1 MIRMSTMKTVFN
13 KTRLNKIVIAFL
25 ALAMLAL
32 LHTSLVSALLSLGYL
47 DAADSLS
54 SNNPDVAEAQA
65 TRYRILA
72 VELAEAE
79 LKADTDDAGDSMST
93 SKPEMTSWQ
102 AQLKSRKYWQQAINL
117 RPTWPYYHLGALDV
131 EVLLLDKE
139 AVQQRIKHIIKLAPN
154 ERGLDEGLLTLAFF
168 VWDWV
173 ESTEQ
178 EWLLARLGIVPY
190 STLKTVFSYAKQSGH
205 HYDICAHLAWKKV
218 KGLC

>member
-13 KTRLNKIVIAFL
+13 TVHLRKVVIVFL
-25 ALAMLAL
+25 ALATL
-32 LHTSLVSALLSLGYL
+32 LLFHTSLVSALLSLGYL

-65 TRYRILA
+65 TRYRQLA

-79 LKADTDDAGDSMST
+79 QETEQTAEQAVKQEM
-93 SKPEMTSWQ
+93 MTSWQ
-102 AQLKSRKYWQQAINL
+102 AQLKSRKYWQQAITL
-117 RPTWPYYHLGALDV
+117 RPTWPYYHLGALDI
-131 EVLLLDKE
+131 EVLLRDKE
-139 AVQQRIKHIIKLAPN
+139 AIQQRIKHIIKLAPN
-154 ERGLDEGLLTLAFF
+154 ERGLDEGLLILAFF

-173 ESTEQ
+173 EPTEQ

-190 STLKTVFSYAKQSGH
+190 PTLKTVFSYAKQSGN

>member
-1 MIRMSTMKTVFN
+1 MIRMSTVKTVFN
-13 KTRLNKIVIAFL
+13 RARLHKAVIAFL
-25 ALAMLAL
+25 ALAILAS

-47 DAADSLS
+47 DAAESLS

-79 LKADTDDAGDSMST
+79 LKVDTADAGNSMST
-93 SKPEMTSWQ
+93 SKPEITSWQ
-102 AQLKSRKYWQQAINL
+102 AQLKSREYWQQAIIL
-117 RPTWPYYHLGALDV
+117 RPTWPYYHLGALDI
-131 EVLLLDKE
+131 EVLLRDKV
-139 AVQQRIKHIIKLAPN
+139 AIQQRIKHIIKLAPN

-173 ESTEQ
+173 EPAEQ
-178 EWLLARLGIVPY
+178 TWLLARLADVRY
-190 STLKTVFSYAKQSGH
+190 STLKTVFSYAKQAGH

>member
-1 MIRMSTMKTVFN
+1 MIRMSTVKTVLN
-13 KTRLNKIVIAFL
+13 TTRLRKIVIAFL
-25 ALAMLAL
+25 ALAILAS

-47 DAADSLS
+47 DAAESLS

-79 LKADTDDAGDSMST
+79 LKVDTADAGNSMST
-93 SKPEMTSWQ
+93 SKPEITSWQ
-102 AQLKSRKYWQQAINL
+102 AQLKSREYWQQAIIL
-117 RPTWPYYHLGALDV
+117 RPTWPYYHLGALDI
-131 EVLLLDKE
+131 EVLLRDKV
-139 AVQQRIKHIIKLAPN
+139 AIQQRIKHIIKLAPN

-173 ESTEQ
+173 EPAEQ
-178 EWLLARLGIVPY
+178 TWLLARLADVRY
-190 STLKTVFSYAKQSGH
+190 STLKTVFSYAKQAGH

>member
-13 KTRLNKIVIAFL
+13 TVHLRKVVIVFL
-25 ALAMLAL
+25 ALATL
-32 LHTSLVSALLSLGYL
+32 LLFHTSLVSALLSLGYL

-65 TRYRILA
+65 TRYRQLA

-79 LKADTDDAGDSMST
+79 QETEQAVKQEM
-93 SKPEMTSWQ
+93 MTSWQ
-102 AQLKSRKYWQQAINL
+102 AQLKSREYWLQAINL
-117 RPTWPYYHLGALDV
+117 RPTWPYYHLGALDI
-131 EVLLLDKE
+131 EVLLRDKV
-139 AVQQRIKHIIKLAPN
+139 AIQQRIKHIIKLAPN

-173 ESTEQ
+173 EPTEQ
-178 EWLLARLGIVPY
+178 AWLLARLADVRY
-190 STLKTVFSYAKQSGH
+190 STLKTVFSYAKQAGH

>member
-13 KTRLNKIVIAFL
+13 TVHLRKVVIVFL
-25 ALAMLAL
+25 ALATL
-32 LHTSLVSALLSLGYL
+32 LLFHTSLVSALLSLGYL

-65 TRYRILA
+65 TRYRQLA

-79 LKADTDDAGDSMST
+79 QETEQTAEQAVKQEM
-93 SKPEMTSWQ
+93 MTSWQ
-102 AQLKSRKYWQQAINL
+102 AQLKSREYWLQAINL

-154 ERGLDEGLLTLAFF
+154 ERGLDEGLLILAFF

-173 ESTEQ
+173 EPTEQ

-190 STLKTVFSYAKQSGH
+190 PTLKTVFSYAKQSGN

>member
-13 KTRLNKIVIAFL
+13 TVHLRKVVIVFL
-25 ALAMLAL
+25 ALATL
-32 LHTSLVSALLSLGYL
+32 LLFHTSLVSALLSLGYL

-65 TRYRILA
+65 TRYRQLA

-79 LKADTDDAGDSMST
+79 QETEQAVKQEM
-93 SKPEMTSWQ
+93 MTSWQ
-102 AQLKSRKYWQQAINL
+102 AQLKSREYWLQAINL
-117 RPTWPYYHLGALDV
+117 RPTWPYYHLGALDI
-131 EVLLLDKE
+131 EVLLRDKV
-139 AVQQRIKHIIKLAPN
+139 AIQQRIKHIIKLAPN
-154 ERGLDEGLLTLAFF
+154 ERGLDEGLLTLAFY

-173 ESTEQ
+173 EPAEQ
-178 EWLLARLGIVPY
+178 AWLLARLADVRY
-190 STLKTVFSYAKQSGH
+190 STLKTVFSYAKQAGH

>member
-13 KTRLNKIVIAFL
+13 TVHLRKVVIVFL
-25 ALAMLAL
+25 ALATL
-32 LHTSLVSALLSLGYL
+32 LLFHTSLVSALLSLGYL

-65 TRYRILA
+65 TRYRQLA

-79 LKADTDDAGDSMST
+79 QETEQTAEQAVKQEM
-93 SKPEMTSWQ
+93 MTSWQ
-102 AQLKSRKYWQQAINL
+102 AQLKSRKYWQQAITL
-117 RPTWPYYHLGALDV
+117 RPTWPYYHLGALDI
-131 EVLLLDKE
+131 EVLLRDKE
-139 AVQQRIKHIIKLAPN
+139 AIQQRIKHMIKLAPN
-154 ERGLDEGLLTLAFF
+154 ERGLDKGLLTLAFF

>member
-13 KTRLNKIVIAFL
+13 TVHLRKVVIVFL
-25 ALAMLAL
+25 ALATL
-32 LHTSLVSALLSLGYL
+32 LLFHTSLVSALLSLGYL

-65 TRYRILA
+65 TRYRQLA

-79 LKADTDDAGDSMST
+79 QETEQAVKQEM
-93 SKPEMTSWQ
+93 MTSWQ
-102 AQLKSRKYWQQAINL
+102 AQLKSREYWLQAINL

-154 ERGLDEGLLTLAFF
+154 ERGLDEGLLILAFF

-173 ESTEQ
+173 EPTEQ

-190 STLKTVFSYAKQSGH
+190 PTLKTVFSYAKQSGN

>member
-1 MIRMSTMKTVFN
+1 MKTVFN
-13 KTRLNKIVIAFL
+13 TVHLRKVVIVFL
-25 ALAMLAL
+25 ALATL
-32 LHTSLVSALLSLGYL
+32 LLFHTSLVSALLSLGYL

-65 TRYRILA
+65 TRYRQLA

-79 LKADTDDAGDSMST
+79 QETEQTAEQAVKQEM
-93 SKPEMTSWQ
+93 MTSWQ
-102 AQLKSRKYWQQAINL
+102 AQLKSREYWLQAINL
-117 RPTWPYYHLGALDV
+117 RPTWPYYHLGALDI
-131 EVLLLDKE
+131 EVLLRDKV
-139 AVQQRIKHIIKLAPN
+139 AIQQRIKHIIKLAPN

-173 ESTEQ
+173 EPTEQ
-178 EWLLARLGIVPY
+178 AWLLARLADVRY
-190 STLKTVFSYAKQSGH
+190 STLKTVFSYAKQAGH

>member
-1 MIRMSTMKTVFN
+1 MIRMNTVKTVFN
-13 KTRLNKIVIAFL
+13 KARLRKVVIVFL

-72 VELAEAE
+72 AELAEAE
-79 LKADTDDAGDSMST
+79 LKADTDVAAIST
-93 SKPEMTSWQ
+93 SRPEITSWQ
-102 AQLKSRKYWQQAINL
+102 AQLKSREYWQQAINL

-131 EVLLLDKE
+131 EVLLLDQE
-139 AVQQRIKHIIKLAPN
+139 AIQQRIKHIIKLAPN
-154 ERGLDEGLLTLAFF
+154 ERGLDKGLLTLAFF
-168 VWDWV
+168 VWEWV
-173 ESTEQ
+173 EPTEQ
-178 EWLLARLGIVPY
+178 KWLLARLAIVPY
-190 STLKTVFSYAKQSGH
+190 PTLKTVFTYAKQSGH
-205 HYDICAHLAWKKV
+205 HYDICAHVAWKKV

>member
-1 MIRMSTMKTVFN
+1 MKTVFN
-13 KTRLNKIVIAFL
+13 TVHLRKVVIVFL
-25 ALAMLAL
+25 ALATL
-32 LHTSLVSALLSLGYL
+32 LLFHTSLVSALLSLGYL

-65 TRYRILA
+65 TRYRQLA

-79 LKADTDDAGDSMST
+79 QETEQAVKQEM
-93 SKPEMTSWQ
+93 MTSWQ
-102 AQLKSRKYWQQAINL
+102 AQLKSREYWLQAINL
-117 RPTWPYYHLGALDV
+117 RPTWPYYHLGALDI
-131 EVLLLDKE
+131 EVLLRDKV
-139 AVQQRIKHIIKLAPN
+139 AIQQRIKHIIKLAPN

-173 ESTEQ
+173 EPTEQ
-178 EWLLARLGIVPY
+178 AWLLARLADVRY
-190 STLKTVFSYAKQSGH
+190 STLKTVFSYAKQAGH

>member
-13 KTRLNKIVIAFL
+13 TVHLRKVVIVFL
-25 ALAMLAL
+25 ALATL
-32 LHTSLVSALLSLGYL
+32 LLFHTSLVSALLSLGYL

-65 TRYRILA
+65 TRYRQLA

-79 LKADTDDAGDSMST
+79 QETEQTAEQAVKQEM
-93 SKPEMTSWQ
+93 MTSWQ
-102 AQLKSRKYWQQAINL
+102 AQLKSREYWLQAINL
-117 RPTWPYYHLGALDV
+117 RPTWPYYHLGALDI
-131 EVLLLDKE
+131 EVLLRDKV
-139 AVQQRIKHIIKLAPN
+139 AIQQRIKHIIKLAPN

-173 ESTEQ
+173 EPTEQ
-178 EWLLARLGIVPY
+178 AWLLARLADVRY
-190 STLKTVFSYAKQSGH
+190 STLKTVFSYAKQAGH

>member
-1 MIRMSTMKTVFN
+1 MIRMSTVKTVLN
-13 KTRLNKIVIAFL
+13 TTRLRKIVIVFL
-25 ALAMLAL
+25 AIAMLAL
-32 LHTSLVSALLSLGYL
+32 LHTSLVYALLSLGYL

-72 VELAEAE
+72 TELAEAE

-102 AQLKSRKYWQQAINL
+102 AQLKSRKYWQQAITL
-117 RPTWPYYHLGALDV
+117 RPTWPYYHLGALDI
-131 EVLLLDKE
+131 EVLLRDKE
-139 AVQQRIKHIIKLAPN
+139 AIQQRIKHMIKLAPN
-154 ERGLDEGLLTLAFF
+154 ERGLDKGLLTLAFF

>member
-13 KTRLNKIVIAFL
+13 TVHLRKVVIVFL
-25 ALAMLAL
+25 ALATL
-32 LHTSLVSALLSLGYL
+32 LLFHTSLVSALLSLGYL

-65 TRYRILA
+65 TRYRQLA

-79 LKADTDDAGDSMST
+79 QETEQTAEQAVKQ
-93 SKPEMTSWQ
+93 EVMTSWQ
-102 AQLKSRKYWQQAINL
+102 AQLKSREYWLQAINL
-117 RPTWPYYHLGALDV
+117 RPTWPYYHLGALDI
-131 EVLLLDKE
+131 EVLLRDKV
-139 AVQQRIKHIIKLAPN
+139 AIQQRIKHIIKLAPN

-173 ESTEQ
+173 EPTEQ
-178 EWLLARLGIVPY
+178 AWLLARLADVRY
-190 STLKTVFSYAKQSGH
+190 STLKTVFSYAKQAGH

>member
-1 MIRMSTMKTVFN
+1 MIRMSTVKTVFN
-13 KTRLNKIVIAFL
+13 KTRLNRVVIAFL

-72 VELAEAE
+72 TELAEAE
-79 LKADTDDAGDSMST
+79 LKADTDDAGNSS

-154 ERGLDEGLLTLAFF
+154 ERGLDEGLLILAFF

-173 ESTEQ
+173 EPTEQ

-190 STLKTVFSYAKQSGH
+190 PTLKTVFSYAKQSGN